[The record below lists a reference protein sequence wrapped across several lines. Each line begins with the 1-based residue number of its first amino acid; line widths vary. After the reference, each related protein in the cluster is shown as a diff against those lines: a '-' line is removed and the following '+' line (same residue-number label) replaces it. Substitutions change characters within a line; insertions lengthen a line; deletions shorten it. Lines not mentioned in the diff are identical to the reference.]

1 MEGRGEQQLEKLLN
15 RFIYSGPMGNDILQS
30 NQLSFDYVSNNE
42 VSAPSW
48 RTGEILESKRTELL
62 MRSYSGN

>member
-15 RFIYSGPMGNDILQS
+15 RFIHSGPMGNDILQS
-30 NQLSFDYVSNNE
+30 NQLSFDYVSNE

-48 RTGEILESKRTELL
+48 RTGEVLESKRTELP